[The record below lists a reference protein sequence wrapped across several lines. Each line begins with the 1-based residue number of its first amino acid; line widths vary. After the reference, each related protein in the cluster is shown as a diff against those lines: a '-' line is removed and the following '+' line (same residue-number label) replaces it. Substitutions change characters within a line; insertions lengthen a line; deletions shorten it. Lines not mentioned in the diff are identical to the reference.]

1 LPENSAAPVVEFNEN
16 TVLGPDGPVP
26 PSVAV
31 IPFSSIVILFIVIEL
46 TVPPMSPFN
55 SKADPVH
62 LMKFASL
69 PAPTMLNLGTLLEDP
84 KNIPSLL

>member
-1 LPENSAAPVVEFNEN
+1 
-16 TVLGPDGPVP
+16 
-26 PSVAV
+26 
-31 IPFSSIVILFIVIEL
+31 
-46 TVPPMSPFN
+46 MSPFN

-84 KNIPSLL
+84 KNIPSLS